1 MVTTRVSP
9 VSAAAFLTLLLLLG
23 SPLAALAQA
32 RSSAAP
38 ATTQHPAAL
47 PAQDAAGDKG
57 AGQAA
62 EADGVQPE
70 STAAD
75 ARAKLTA
82 LGFSGQPF
90 ATAEQLTNL
99 AENSTSKS
107 EYDRC
112 YQVIAED
119 GQDDGRGYTC
129 YGLVGVTTKN
139 GDALEMVEQYTA
151 EHPDNPLG
159 RFLPVLKHKADDE
172 TPDAERGSLSGLEGF
187 PEAWAAA
194 AKDPAFRQVQ
204 DDIRDQRY
212 TGPALD
218 AVQQVGLRTN
228 LGFASMYDA
237 SVMHGSS
244 TDPSD
249 PEYGDSLNALVQRA
263 TDKAGGTP
271 ASGKVTEAQWLKAF
285 YDVRAADLRNPVN
298 KDTQSVWSEA
308 VDRVDVYRKLL
319 QQGNTE
325 LRRPLNVHVNGDDF
339 RLK

>member
-1 MVTTRVSP
+1 MATTRVHPVMAATFCILLLGMGSP
-9 VSAAAFLTLLLLLG
+9 LVALAEDESAAA
-23 SPLAALAQA
+23 
-32 RSSAAP
+32 P
-38 ATTQHPAAL
+38 ADL
-47 PAQDAAGDKG
+47 PAKDAAGDKI
-57 AGQAA
+57 AGPASD
-62 EADGVQPE
+62 ADSSSPE
-70 STAAD
+70 PTAAD
-75 ARAKLTA
+75 ARTQLTA

-99 AENSTSKS
+99 AENSTPKS

-119 GQDDGRGYTC
+119 GKDDGRGYTC

-139 GDALEMVEQYTA
+139 GDALEMVERYTA
-151 EHPDNPLG
+151 ERHDNPLAKY
-159 RFLPVLKHKADDE
+159 LPVMSVKADDN
-172 TPDAERGSLSGLEGF
+172 TSDAERGSLEGLEGF

-204 DDIRDQRY
+204 DDIRDQRF

-271 ASGKVTEAQWLKAF
+271 ASGKVTEAQWLKSF
-285 YDVRAADLRNPVN
+285 YDVREADLRNPVN

-308 VDRVDVYRKLL
+308 VDRVEVYRKLL

-325 LRRPLNVHVNGDDF
+325 LRRPLKVRVNGDNF
-339 RLK
+339 RLE